1 MKRECSYIELWYLV
15 QEWQEGIGARIT
27 KVAVTDT
34 LIVFELYKSGGKKF
48 QLNIML
54 PLAWMGEF
62 SYQAPLTP
70 PSFAAQLRKIIEGAR
85 IEEVR
90 LVKGERMIVLKC
102 DTFEIVIQLFSKGN
116 VFVLTEGI
124 IRASLRQGS
133 VGGCSARTGDPF
145 IIEEKTDPRDCKLP
159 RTKTELKEALAKIG
173 LGKTYAQEVLLRSG
187 EKVTKVK
194 PEIKKLFA
202 QKTKA
207 CVVRSE
213 NKIIDITPF
222 PLQHYAQYECDSFD
236 SFNAALHSVMQHS
249 SELIAQERVT
259 QAFDAKVQR
268 LKSAITSQEL
278 HLAEQKIEA
287 QKNQELGE
295 LMYENYN
302 TVKEVLEV
310 LQTARKKYS
319 WDEIK
324 SRLKNHPII
333 KEIDEKKGKIVVEL
347 QH

>member
-15 QEWQEGIGARIT
+15 QEWQDCIGSRIS
-27 KVAVTDT
+27 KVVVTDT
-34 LIVFELYKSGGKKF
+34 LVIFELYKSGGKKF

-54 PLAWMGEF
+54 PIAWMGDF

-85 IEEVR
+85 VEEIR
-90 LVKGERMIVLKC
+90 LVKGERMIALKC
-102 DTFEIVIQLFSKGN
+102 NEFEIVIQLFSKGN
-116 VFVLTEGI
+116 VFVLKEGI
-124 IRASLRQGS
+124 IQASLRQGS
-133 VGGCSARTGDPF
+133 VGGCAVRTGDTF
-145 IIEEKTDPRDCKLP
+145 VIEEKQDPLDCKLP
-159 RTKTELKEALAKIG
+159 RVKTGLKETLAKIG

-187 EKVTKVK
+187 DRVTKVK
-194 PEIKKLFA
+194 AEIKKLFA
-202 QKTKA
+202 QKAKA

-236 SFNAALHSVMQHS
+236 SFNAALHSVMQRS
-249 SELIAQERVT
+249 SELIAQERVA

-268 LKSAITSQEL
+268 LTSAISAQEL
-278 HLAEQKIEA
+278 HLAEQKVEA

-302 TVKEVLEV
+302 TVKEVLDV
-310 LQTARKKYS
+310 LQQARKKYS

-333 KEIDEKKGKIVVEL
+333 KEVDEKKGKIVVEL
-347 QH
+347 KH